1 MWLCVIEQVAVC
13 RLGHKNDQLQMGEV
27 KPLLRKKLIIKK
39 KQRQYLSQEE
49 MHLHTA
55 A

>member
-1 MWLCVIEQVAVC
+1 MLLCVIEQVAVC
-13 RLGHKNDQLQMGEV
+13 RSGHRNDRLQMGEV
-27 KPLLRKKLIIKK
+27 KPLMRKIIIILK

-49 MHLHTA
+49 MHLRTA